1 MPKQVSKTKTSER
14 EEIYDWNK
22 LLLQE
27 SDDADLKVYEDD
39 QFTDEELSCF
49 IQDAFDLDE
58 DTGKPSAS
66 EPYEEKPAL
75 ELRSGIKELM
85 FIGNKETRRKYKVK
99 YNAFMTYIKDE
110 ADGHI
115 TENAVCNFF
124 HDKLEDKTIG
134 VGSVWSWYNGVNA
147 STKVKNGINL
157 NSFKLL
163 RQLLQNITKYYLPKK
178 AGLLTFSQIKSLLT
192 EGLDYSNE
200 KELQAVVAI
209 SLMYFGL
216 LCGAEVRAWR

>member
-49 IQDAFDLDE
+49 IQDAFDSDE
-58 DTGKPSAS
+58 DTGKPSS
-66 EPYEEKPAL
+66 SYEEKPAL

-99 YNAFMTYIKDE
+99 YNAFMTYIRQKQTDILQKTPS
-110 ADGHI
+110 A
-115 TENAVCNFF
+115 TFF
-124 HDKLEDKTIG
+124 MT
-134 VGSVWSWYNGVNA
+134 SWR
-147 STKVKNGINL
+147 T
-157 NSFKLL
+157 
-163 RQLLQNITKYYLPKK
+163 RQL
-178 AGLLTFSQIKSLLT
+178 A
-192 EGLDYSNE
+192 
-200 KELQAVVAI
+200 
-209 SLMYFGL
+209 
-216 LCGAEVRAWR
+216 